1 MSIAQLAGGKVNSQV
16 KKASRRDGVIIGA
29 YITLSII
36 AVMSVVGVFYTPYD
50 PVALYVGTPSDYPS
64 LEHLF
69 GTDDLGRDILSRVM
83 AGTAVSV
90 ISPIAV
96 VILATTF
103 GSLIGILSAW
113 YGGIVDGL
121 FARVIDVIF
130 AIPGLVLAILAVAVF
145 GKGLTA
151 PIIALSIAYI
161 PITARLIRS
170 VARSELSKPY
180 FAAMWVQGVTPT
192 SSLFK
197 HLLPALVPA
206 LLAQAAVGYGYAML
220 DLAAI
225 SFLGLGLQPPQTD
238 WGSMVASGQPS
249 ILSGAPEQS
258 LFPAILI
265 VITVLA
271 VSLIGARITE
281 WAERKLQ

>member
-1 MSIAQLAGGKVNSQV
+1 
-16 KKASRRDGVIIGA
+16 
-29 YITLSII
+29 
-36 AVMSVVGVFYTPYD
+36 
-50 PVALYVGTPSDYPS
+50 
-64 LEHLF
+64 
-69 GTDDLGRDILSRVM
+69 
-83 AGTAVSV
+83 
-90 ISPIAV
+90 
-96 VILATTF
+96 
-103 GSLIGILSAW
+103 
-113 YGGIVDGL
+113 
-121 FARVIDVIF
+121 
-130 AIPGLVLAILAVAVF
+130 
-145 GKGLTA
+145 
-151 PIIALSIAYI
+151 
-161 PITARLIRS
+161 
-170 VARSELSKPY
+170 
-180 FAAMWVQGVTPT
+180 VTPA

-265 VITVLA
+265 VITVLS

>member
-1 MSIAQLAGGKVNSQV
+1 MSIAQLTGGGVISQAR
-16 KKASRRDGVIIGA
+16 KGSQRDGLMIAA
-29 YITLSII
+29 YVALSII
-36 AVMSVVGVFYTPYD
+36 AVMSVVGLFYTPYD
-50 PVALYVGTPSDYPS
+50 PEALYSGDPLSPAS
-64 LEHLF
+64 LDHLF
-69 GTDDLGRDILSRVM
+69 GTDDLGRDIFSRVM
-83 AGTAVSV
+83 SGSAISV
-90 ISPIAV
+90 LSPIGV
-96 VILATTF
+96 VVLSTSIGA
-103 GSLIGILSAW
+103 LIGVLSAW
-113 YGGIVDGL
+113 YGGFVDGF
-121 FARVIDVIF
+121 FARLIDVIF
-130 AIPGLVLAILAVAVF
+130 AIPGLVLAILAVAIF

-161 PITARLIRS
+161 PITARLIRA

-180 FAAMWVQGVTPT
+180 FAALWVQGVSAP

-197 HLLPALVPA
+197 HLLPALIPA

-225 SFLGLGLQPPQTD
+225 SYLGLGLQPPQSD

-265 VITVLA
+265 VITVLS
-271 VSLIGARITE
+271 VSLIGAKITE
-281 WAERKLQ
+281 WSERKLQ

>member
-1 MSIAQLAGGKVNSQV
+1 MSIAQLAGGKVNSRV

-36 AVMSVVGVFYTPYD
+36 AVMSVVGFFYTPYD

-180 FAAMWVQGVTPT
+180 FAALWVQGVTPA

>member
-1 MSIAQLAGGKVNSQV
+1 MSIAQLTGGGVITQVRKGSQ
-16 KKASRRDGVIIGA
+16 RDGLMIAA
-29 YITLSII
+29 YVSLSII
-36 AVMSVVGVFYTPYD
+36 AVLSVVGLFYTPYD
-50 PVALYVGTPSDYPS
+50 PEALYAGDPLSPAS
-64 LEHLF
+64 LDHLF

-83 AGTAVSV
+83 SGSAISV
-90 ISPIAV
+90 LSPIGV
-96 VILATTF
+96 VVLSTSIGA
-103 GSLIGILSAW
+103 LIGILSAW
-113 YGGIVDGL
+113 YGGFVDGL
-121 FARVIDVIF
+121 FARLIDVIF
-130 AIPGLVLAILAVAVF
+130 AIPGLVLAILAVAIF

-161 PITARLIRS
+161 PITARLIRA

-180 FAAMWVQGVTPT
+180 FAALWVQGVSAP

-197 HLLPALVPA
+197 HLLPALIPA

-225 SFLGLGLQPPQTD
+225 SYLGLGLQPPQSD

-265 VITVLA
+265 VITVLS
-271 VSLIGARITE
+271 VSLIGAKITE
-281 WAERKLQ
+281 WSERKLQ